1 MAHEILL
8 DSGTNEVEIL
18 EFSIGSQSFGI
29 NVAKVMQLIPYDAD
43 KFTAVPDD
51 EKSIMGVFLWHD
63 HTIPLIDLNCA
74 MHRKPIE
81 QSGRPLVL
89 VTRFNEVVNGF
100 FISAVNRIRRV
111 NWDDIDPSC
120 TLIEKHTSLVT
131 GSIHVEDRDIL
142 MIDFEFI
149 IAELFPE
156 TKMAHS
162 LEESLIKKE
171 LSREEAKI
179 IFAEDSVFIRKNVV
193 KLLSQVGYNNVSVF
207 ENGLDAFAH
216 INTLANKAQEE
227 GCDIS
232 KYINLV
238 VTDIEMPKM
247 DGLTLCRRIKKELG
261 LSQVP
266 VAVFSSLIDEQMT
279 EKCKEV
285 GADMYTTKPKID
297 ELINLLD
304 NAVHIQAG

>member
-29 NVAKVMQLIPYDAD
+29 NVAKVTQIIPYDAD
-43 KFTAVPDD
+43 KFTAIPDD
-51 EKSIMGVFLWHD
+51 SEAILGVFLWHGQ
-63 HTIPLIDLNCA
+63 TIPLIDLNTA
-74 MHRKPIE
+74 LRRKPIE
-81 QSGRPLVL
+81 QSDRPLVL
-89 VTRFNEVVNGF
+89 VTKFNEVVNGF
-100 FISAVNRIRRV
+100 LISSVNRIRRV
-111 NWDDIDPSC
+111 NWDDIDPAC
-120 TLIEKHTSLVT
+120 TLIEKHTSMIT
-131 GSIHVEDRDIL
+131 GSIHIKDRDIL

-156 TKMAHS
+156 TKMTHS

-171 LSREEAKI
+171 LSRENAKI

-193 KLLSQVGYNNVSVF
+193 KLLRQVGYNHVSAF
-207 ENGLDAFAH
+207 ENGMDAFEH
-216 INTLANKAQEE
+216 ISALVKQTKKE

-232 KYINLV
+232 KYIDLV

-266 VAVFSSLIDEQMT
+266 VAIFSSLIDEQMT

-297 ELINLLD
+297 TLITLLD
-304 NAVHIQAG
+304 DALHIQAG